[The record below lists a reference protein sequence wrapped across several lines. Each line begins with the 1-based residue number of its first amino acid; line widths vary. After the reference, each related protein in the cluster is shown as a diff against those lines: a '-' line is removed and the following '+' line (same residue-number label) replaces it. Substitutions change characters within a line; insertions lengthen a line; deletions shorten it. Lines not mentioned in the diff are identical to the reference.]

1 MYDYNETGQIMEKA
15 IILAEDNMGHA
26 RLIEK
31 NLKRGGLEG
40 NVTHFTDG
48 RQVMDFLGSEKKAA
62 EATTMVVLLD
72 LNMPVMNG
80 FQVLQSVKSDPA
92 MQSIHVV
99 VMTTTDDPNELQR
112 CYDLGCDLALTKPVE
127 YTSFAKTIQKLA
139 QDLNAM

>member
-1 MYDYNETGQIMEKA
+1 MYDYNEIGRTMEKA

-31 NLKRGGLEG
+31 NLKRGGLQG
-40 NVTHFTDG
+40 RVTHFTDG
-48 RQVMDFLGSEKKAA
+48 RQVMDFLGSDKKAA
-62 EATTMVVLLD
+62 DADTMVVLLD

-92 MQSIHVV
+92 MKAIHVV

-127 YTSFAKTIQKLA
+127 YTSFAQTIQKLA

>member
-1 MYDYNETGQIMEKA
+1 MEKA

-31 NLKRGGLEG
+31 NLKRGGLQG
-40 NVTHFTDG
+40 RVTHFTDG
-48 RQVMDFLGSEKKAA
+48 RQVLEFLGSEKKAS
-62 EATTMVVLLD
+62 EAHTVVVLLD

-80 FQVLQSVKSDPA
+80 FQVLQLVKSDPA
-92 MQSIHVV
+92 MHAIHVV
-99 VMTTTDDPNELQR
+99 VMTTTDDPSELQR

>member
-1 MYDYNETGQIMEKA
+1 MEKA

-62 EATTMVVLLD
+62 NPHTMVVLLD